1 MRRHV
6 CMLLNISPVN
16 VPASTPNSVFVAIGR
31 TWKWR
36 GNYQSQAKHSQIQFC
51 TILPMYGEDISMHDL
66 SPSWDLGHRLVAE
79 VCQPR
84 APLNMH
90 YWCIINVSWDYP
102 KMYWVMTLGTLRE
115 RTRLPM
121 AGTACVLHSIP
132 QSFTRTLPYKIVSLV
147 NSRTK
152 NKIEG
157 SSLSSSNIPI
167 WLKMQHSFSIK

>member
-1 MRRHV
+1 MQPLVIIWWEMRRHV

-16 VPASTPNSVFVAIGR
+16 VPASTPSSVFVAIGR

-66 SPSWDLGHRLVAE
+66 SPSWDLGHRLVAG

-84 APLNMH
+84 APLNVH

-115 RTRLPM
+115 WTRLPM
-121 AGTACVLHSIP
+121 AGTACAC
-132 QSFTRTLPYKIVSLV
+132 TPYLRVSLEH
-147 NSRTK
+147 SHIKLSPLSIQEQKTK
-152 NKIEG
+152 
-157 SSLSSSNIPI
+157 
-167 WLKMQHSFSIK
+167 